1 MIKFIQLLIIGIA
14 TGSIYGL
21 IALGFTLVYKA
32 TKVFNF
38 AQGDLM
44 MLGAYMGVTFTVTL
58 DWNPWIAIPV
68 SILSAVPIG
77 WAFQFVFARPLI
89 GQPFLPVTMATIGAS
104 LVVVSVIPVS
114 PWGWGV
120 SERPY
125 PTQFPNEIWNVGG
138 VRISSLDVITIS
150 VAAACVVLF
159 ALFFKFTSIGLQMRA
174 AAAHNEAAILSG
186 VNVHRVS
193 LLAWGIG
200 TVLAFLG
207 GIILANQQ
215 GNVTLAFSALGLLA
229 FPAVVIGGLESIP
242 GAIVGGLIVGVLEA
256 MISGYY
262 DQVASTSLVYAVLLL
277 ILLFKPTGL
286 FGQREIQ
293 RV

>member
-1 MIKFIQLLIIGIA
+1 MTQFIQLLIIGIA
-14 TGSIYGL
+14 YGSIYGL

-58 DWNPWIAIPV
+58 GWNPWIAIPL
-68 SILSAVPIG
+68 SILSAIPIG

-89 GQPFLPVTMATIGAS
+89 GQPFLPVTMATIGSS
-104 LVVVSVIPVS
+104 LVLISVIPVS

-120 SERPY
+120 IERPY
-125 PTQFPNEIWNVGG
+125 PTQFPDDVWDVAG
-138 VRISSLDVITIS
+138 VRISALDLITIAI
-150 VAAACVVLF
+150 AAGCVLAF
-159 ALFFKFTSIGLQMRA
+159 ALFFKFTRVGLQMRA
-174 AAAHNEAAILSG
+174 AAASNEAAILSG

-200 TVLAFLG
+200 TVLAFIG
-207 GIILANQQ
+207 GVVLANQQ
-215 GNVTLAFSALGLLA
+215 GTVTLAFSALGLLA
-229 FPAVVIGGLESIP
+229 FPAVVIGGLESVE
-242 GAIVGGLIVGVLEA
+242 GAVIGGLIVGVLQA
-256 MISGYY
+256 MIEGYY
-262 DQVASTSLVYAVLLL
+262 DPLAATSLVYAVLLV
-277 ILLFKPTGL
+277 ILLVRPTGL

>member
-1 MIKFIQLLIIGIA
+1 MTQFIQLLIIGIA
-14 TGSIYGL
+14 YGSIYGL

-44 MLGAYMGVTFTVTL
+44 MLGAYMGVTFTVEL
-58 DWNPWIAIPV
+58 GWNPWIAIPC
-68 SILSAVPIG
+68 SILSAIPIG

-104 LVVVSVIPVS
+104 LVIISVIPVS

-120 SERPY
+120 IERPY
-125 PTQFPNEIWNVGG
+125 PTQFPDDVWRVGG
-138 VRISSLDVITIS
+138 VVISSFDVITIG
-150 VAAACVVLF
+150 VAAVCVLLF
-159 ALFFKFTSIGLQMRA
+159 AVFFKFTRVGLQMRA

-200 TVLAFLG
+200 TVLAFVG
-207 GIILANQQ
+207 GIVLANQQ

-229 FPAVVIGGLESIP
+229 FPAVVIGGLESIS
-242 GAIVGGLIVGVLEA
+242 GAVVGGLIVGVLQS
-256 MISGYY
+256 MIEGYY
-262 DQVASTSLVYAVLLL
+262 DPLAATSLVYAALLL
-277 ILLFKPTGL
+277 ILLVKPTGL

>member
-1 MIKFIQLLIIGIA
+1 MTEFIQLLIIGIA
-14 TGSIYGL
+14 YGSIYGL

-38 AQGDLM
+38 AQGDVM

-58 DWNPWIAIPV
+58 GWNPWIAIPV
-68 SILSAVPIG
+68 SILSAIPIG

-89 GQPFLPVTMATIGAS
+89 GQPFLPVTMATIGGS
-104 LVVVSVIPVS
+104 LVLISVIPVS

-120 SERPY
+120 TERSY
-125 PTQFPNEIWNVGG
+125 PTQFPTDVWNIGG
-138 VRISSLDVITIS
+138 VRVSALDVITIC
-150 VAAACVVLF
+150 VAAACVLAF
-159 ALFFKFTSIGLQMRA
+159 ALFFKFTNVGLQMRA

-200 TVLAFLG
+200 SLLAFVG
-207 GIILANQQ
+207 GIVLANQQ
-215 GNVTLAFSALGLLA
+215 GNVTLAFGALGLLA
-229 FPAVVIGGLESIP
+229 FPAVVIGGLESVE
-242 GAIVGGLIVGVLEA
+242 GAVVGGLIVGVLQA
-256 MISGYY
+256 MIEGYY
-262 DQVASTSLVYAVLLL
+262 DPLAATSLVYVVLIV
-277 ILLFKPTGL
+277 ILLVKPSGL

>member
-1 MIKFIQLLIIGIA
+1 MTKFIQLLIIGIA

-44 MLGAYMGVTFTVTL
+44 MLGAYMGITFTVTL

-68 SILSAVPIG
+68 SILSAIPIG

-104 LVVVSVIPVS
+104 LVLVSVIP
-114 PWGWGV
+114 WKWGV
-120 SERPY
+120 TERPY
-125 PTQFPNEIWNVGG
+125 PTQFPDEIWNISG
-138 VRISSLDVITIS
+138 VRISSLDVITIG
-150 VAAACVVLF
+150 VAAACVLLF
-159 ALFFKFTSIGLQMRA
+159 GIFFKFTSIGLQMRA

-186 VNVHRVS
+186 INVHRVS

-262 DQVASTSLVYAVLLL
+262 DPLAATSLVYAALLL
-277 ILLFKPTGL
+277 ILLVKPTGL